1 MIIKILLN
9 IHFLI
14 LIIKYLLDSF
24 CFIFFEIY
32 FIKFLLFDKDEEKGM
47 STIREQQFGRPAPS
61 NIRVNTK
68 IKTLLVVGWMKY
80 CPNLSNTMS

>member
-14 LIIKYLLDSF
+14 LIIKYLLDSV

-47 STIREQQFGRPAPS
+47 STIREQQFGRPTPS

-68 IKTLLVVGWMKY
+68 IKTLLVVVWMKY